1 MSLVRWNP
9 MREMDDVLNRYSRMM
24 DMPGRMNLDLFP
36 QGDWMPRVDI
46 METDD
51 SFIIK
56 MDLPEVKKE
65 DVKVAID
72 DGVLSISGERH
83 QEKEEKGKK
92 YQLVERSYGTFQRS
106 FSVPDNLDE
115 AKVNASFK
123 DGILTVT
130 CGKKEQAKRKAI
142 EVQVQ

>member
-9 MREMDDVLNRYSRMM
+9 MREMDDVLNRYSRML

>member
-9 MREMDDVLNRYSRMM
+9 LREMDDMLHRYNRMM
-24 DMPGRMNLDLFP
+24 DMPGRMSLDLFP
-36 QGDWMPRVDI
+36 KGDWMPRVDI

-56 MDLPEVKKE
+56 MDLPEVDKK

-83 QEKEEKGKK
+83 HEKEEKDKK
-92 YQLVERSYGTFQRS
+92 YHLIERYSGSFQRS

-115 AKVNASFK
+115 AKVEASFK
-123 DGILTVT
+123 DGIRTIT
-130 CGKKEQAKRKAI
+130 CGKTEETKRKPI
-142 EVQVQ
+142 EVQVH

>member
-1 MSLVRWNP
+1 
-9 MREMDDVLNRYSRMM
+9 MREMDDVLNRYSRML

-92 YQLVERSYGTFQRS
+92 YQLVERSYGIFQRS

-142 EVQVQ
+142 DVQVQ

>member
-1 MSLVRWNP
+1 MSLVRWDP
-9 MREMDDVLNRYSRMM
+9 MREMDDVLNRYSRML
-24 DMPGRMNLDLFP
+24 DTPGRMNLDLFP

-92 YQLVERSYGTFQRS
+92 YQLVERSYGSFRRS

-123 DGILTVT
+123 DGILKVT

-142 EVQVQ
+142 EVQVH